1 MQPRGASRNP
11 LQSALAM
18 LARRPYS
25 VAELRRALEKK
36 FPSEDISP
44 VIARLR
50 ELGYLDDRK
59 YAESLALSLARNRS
73 YGRYRIK
80 RELKNKLVDY
90 RVIDDA
96 VDKAFESVNERQL
109 LEEAIQKKVRNL
121 RKPFTHAKLASL
133 CQSLIRR
140 GFRADDIMKAVR
152 QRPELK
158 PVYGNDLTEADLEGN
173 GEES

>member
-1 MQPRGASRNP
+1 
-11 LQSALAM
+11 M

-25 VAELRRALEKK
+25 VAEIRRSLEKK
-36 FPSEDISP
+36 FPPADVP
-44 VIARLR
+44 QVIARLR
-50 ELGYLDDRK
+50 QLGYLNDK
-59 YAESLALSLARNRS
+59 KLAESYALSLAENRS
-73 YGRYRIK
+73 YGRYRVR
-80 RELKNKLVDY
+80 RELKSKLLDY
-90 RVIDDA
+90 DVIDSA
-96 VDKAFESVNERQL
+96 VEKAFESVSESTL
-109 LEEAIQKKVRNL
+109 LERAIDKRIRRL
-121 RKPFTHAKLASL
+121 RKPFTRTKLASL